1 MYLTGGAYGGGCSAN
16 PTAGSISFFS
26 YRDPNFERT
35 MNVFHNSNEWIQKA
49 DNFTQRDVDEAKL
62 NVFKA
67 VDKPIL
73 PGNTFYQDFTVRK
86 FQDFLSLRFYVK
98 SIFGDS
104 GTSKTGICCIFRGSE
119 FLTLVDFAVQLSRK
133 AEFHEDK

>member
-1 MYLTGGAYGGGCSAN
+1 
-16 PTAGSISFFS
+16 
-26 YRDPNFERT
+26 

-73 PGNTFYQDFTVRK
+73 PGNTFYHDFTVWK
-86 FQDFLSLRFYVK
+86 FQDA
-98 SIFGDS
+98 SIIQILCEMNLWDS
-104 GTSKTGICCIFRGSE
+104 GTSKIAILYIFTSSDFFYFCNFQSSE
-119 FLTLVDFAVQLSRK
+119 YAK
-133 AEFHEDK
+133 FHENQK

>member
-1 MYLTGGAYGGGCSAN
+1 MKKQKIFRRINYSAIYLAILYLTGGAYGGGCSAN

-73 PGNTFYQDFTVRK
+73 PG
-86 FQDFLSLRFYVK
+86 
-98 SIFGDS
+98 
-104 GTSKTGICCIFRGSE
+104 KTLYF
-119 FLTLVDFAVQLSRK
+119 
-133 AEFHEDK
+133 

>member
-1 MYLTGGAYGGGCSAN
+1 MASSFPVHFCSAALHGASGYTHQDAAPLRVLSRLLSSKYLHVEIREKGGAYGGGCSAN

-73 PGNTFYQDFTVRK
+73 PGNTFD
-86 FQDFLSLRFYVK
+86 
-98 SIFGDS
+98 
-104 GTSKTGICCIFRGSE
+104 
-119 FLTLVDFAVQLSRK
+119 
-133 AEFHEDK
+133 

>member
-1 MYLTGGAYGGGCSAN
+1 
-16 PTAGSISFFS
+16 
-26 YRDPNFERT
+26 

-73 PGNTFYQDFTVRK
+73 PGNFLYTF
-86 FQDFLSLRFYVK
+86 
-98 SIFGDS
+98 
-104 GTSKTGICCIFRGSE
+104 C
-119 FLTLVDFAVQLSRK
+119 
-133 AEFHEDK
+133 